1 MEKVFVRFTEEEE
14 DEKREILTVYEAI
27 IEGDKVQILMP
38 KASHPAA
45 RDFSKSIG
53 FGDTPAYIV
62 EGEFI
67 GTDDNSRSLLKNPQR
82 VHQLFYDSNKEEY
95 LFNEPPTPIDY
106 DSLTTWQAIKLARKE
121 LIIGWKELMAEVKS
135 DLKKSRFEN
144 RQF

>member
-1 MEKVFVRFTEEEE
+1 MEKVYVRFTEEQ

-45 RDFSKSIG
+45 REFSKSIG

-67 GTDDNSRSLLKNPQR
+67 GTDDNSRSLLKNPKR
-82 VHQLFYDSNKEEY
+82 VHQLFYDSNQEEY
-95 LFNEPPTPIDY
+95 LFNEPPVPVDY
-106 DSLTTWQAIKLARKE
+106 DSLTLWQALKQLRIELLVLWGQFKQEVKE
-121 LIIGWKELMAEVKS
+121 L
-135 DLKKSRFEN
+135 RFED

>member
-1 MEKVFVRFTEEEE
+1 MEKVYVRFTEEQ

-45 RDFSKSIG
+45 REFSKSIG

-67 GTDDNSRSLLKNPQR
+67 GTDDNSRSLLKNPKR
-82 VHQLFYDSNKEEY
+82 VHQLFYDSNQEEY
-95 LFNEPPTPIDY
+95 LFNEPPVPVDY
-106 DSLTTWQAIKLARKE
+106 DSLTLWQALKQLRIE
-121 LIIGWKELMAEVKS
+121 LLVLWGQFKQEVNEL
-135 DLKKSRFEN
+135 RFED

>member
-1 MEKVFVRFTEEEE
+1 MEKVYVRFTEEQ

-45 RDFSKSIG
+45 REFSKSIG

-67 GTDDNSRSLLKNPQR
+67 GTDDNSRSLLKNPKR
-82 VHQLFYDSNKEEY
+82 VHQLFYDSNQEEY
-95 LFNEPPTPIDY
+95 LFNEPPVPVDY
-106 DSLTTWQAIKLARKE
+106 DSLTLWQAFKQLRIELLVLWGQFKQEVKE
-121 LIIGWKELMAEVKS
+121 L
-135 DLKKSRFEN
+135 RFED